1 MEQVSDLVADILD
14 VVDAIPPGRV
24 MTYGDIA
31 GLLGRGGPRQVGATM
46 SSWGG
51 SVAWWRVLKA
61 DGSPPPGHE
70 REALEHYRSEG
81 TPLRSDGARVD
92 LRNARWTPA
101 FLPTGPPAE
110 PSGES
115 PVGTSAWMSGE
126 MSGERSA
133 ELSDGRGGI
142 DG

>member
-1 MEQVSDLVADILD
+1 MDEVSDLVADILD

-92 LRNARWTPA
+92 LRSARWTPVV
-101 FLPTGPPAE
+101 LPNGPLAE
-110 PSGES
+110 LSDES
-115 PVGTSAWMSGE
+115 SAGMSAE
-126 MSGERSA
+126 MSA
-133 ELSDGRGGI
+133 ELSEGRGGI